1 MTQPRS
7 SARKSDLNVAFESS
21 IIQRCIDQGSTPL
34 QNQNFGQTLMGD
46 CIDEQGTTPFEPLA
60 RKSDLSLLHRSTLES
75 SIIERCI
82 DQGSLPFEKQWESVE
97 DLLEETVNSEGTC
110 TVVLHPG
117 DVLEYDPAEYF
128 ISEKEFQVK
137 YDCTIDRKQRLD
149 AKSKTLLNLAK
160 VKHVIS
166 HPRMISGKT
175 KEGMDQEQLPTLLR
189 SQGVIAAKVKRTK
202 TIDWQDFQAA
212 YTYGYLEEQMPGLQ
226 LTQTLRNSY
235 GHLDDEMAKAVF
247 IQYSAQGWPEAWL
260 CLLVEDDAERD
271 TFVKSLN
278 AHVEGAKK
286 RKVEQAE
293 LEKTEADKKKLAK
306 ARTVTFSPSTQ
317 SVSPSTPSVSSL
329 VSRLSRGSK

>member
-7 SARKSDLNVAFESS
+7 SARKSDLSVALESS
-21 IIQRCIDQGSTPL
+21 IIQRCIDQGSTPM
-34 QNQNFGQTLMGD
+34 QNFGQTLMGD
-46 CIDEQGTTPFEPLA
+46 CIDERGSTSFEPLA
-60 RKSDLSLLHRSTLES
+60 RKSDLSSLHRSTIES
-75 SIIERCI
+75 SIISRCI
-82 DQGSLPFEKQWESVE
+82 DQGSLPFEKQWQSVE
-97 DLLEETVNSEGTC
+97 DLLEETANSEGTC

-128 ISEKEFQVK
+128 ISEKNFQVI

-149 AKSKTLLNLAK
+149 AKSKTFLNLAK

-166 HPRMISGKT
+166 GKT
-175 KEGMDQEQLPTLLR
+175 KEGMDHAQEQLPTLLR
-189 SQGVIAAKVKRTK
+189 SQGVIAEKQKRTK
-202 TIDWQDFQAA
+202 TIDWQDCQAA
-212 YTYGYLEEQMPGLQ
+212 YTYGYLEKQMSGLQ
-226 LTQTLRNSY
+226 LTQTLMNSY

-247 IQYSAQGWPEAWL
+247 IQYRAQGWPEAWL
-260 CLLVEDDAERD
+260 CLLVEDNAERD

-278 AHVEGAKK
+278 AHVDGAKK
-286 RKVEQAE
+286 RKAEQAE
-293 LEKTEADKKKLAK
+293 LEKKEVDKKKLAK